1 MTEIIVC
8 VLELGTGLGAGLILG
23 AAWTRRMKE
32 EKEDEPTRPKVI
44 SEQEL
49 KARFLEAPGSRLFEA
64 VLAVCD
70 DEAQE
75 QLEECLDEALSNE
88 QLRYRVGAVAGIQQ
102 VKERLMEYEREAKRK
117 ESEEGNSTETN
128 EGNEE

>member
-1 MTEIIVC
+1 MIGWIFLWIVTIALL
-8 VLELGTGLGAGLILG
+8 VYLGFRWWDREL
-23 AAWTRRMKE
+23 WQTRN
-32 EKEDEPTRPKVI
+32 EDEPTRPKVI

-49 KARFLEAPGSRLFEA
+49 KARFLDAPGSRLFEA

-102 VKERLMEYEREAKRK
+102 VKERLMEYEREARK
-117 ESEEGNSTETN
+117 VESETEKEEEEGKED
-128 EGNEE
+128 E

>member
-1 MTEIIVC
+1 M
-8 VLELGTGLGAGLILG
+8 GLIPGIVLG
-23 AAWTRRMKE
+23 MACIAAAWGIWEMIRWRPRADAAAK
-32 EKEDEPTRPKVI
+32 PKVI

-49 KARFLEAPGSRLFEA
+49 KARFLDAPGSRLFEA

-102 VKERLMEYEREAKRK
+102 VKERLMEYEREARK
-117 ESEEGNSTETN
+117 TEE
-128 EGNEE
+128 EEKEDEEE

>member
-1 MTEIIVC
+1 MITEIIVC
-8 VLELGTGLGAGLILG
+8 VFEMGTGLILG
-23 AAWTRRMKE
+23 AVWMRARRMKE
-32 EKEDEPTRPKVI
+32 EEEDAPARPKVI

-49 KARFLEAPGSRLFEA
+49 KERFLDAPGSRLFEA

-102 VKERLMEYEREAKRK
+102 VKERLMEYEREARK
-117 ESEEGNSTETN
+117 VESEEG
-128 EGNEE
+128 EEDEKKEE